1 MLQMQCC
8 SKPTVCFIVINQM
21 ANGLSLLFEML
32 NTKYGENHYVNGV
45 LIATVILD
53 FRMQNEVS
61 FIAAAFRLFAICFS
75 FEPLHAYF
83 SYDRTFLLKIFLE
96 MKRKRL
102 KF

>member
-1 MLQMQCC
+1 MVYRFYLKCQ
-8 SKPTVCFIVINQM
+8 T
-21 ANGLSLLFEML
+21 L
-32 NTKYGENHYVNGV
+32 NTGKTIMYGYRV

-83 SYDRTFLLKIFLE
+83 SYDRTFLLK
-96 MKRKRL
+96 
-102 KF
+102 